1 MIFAKKSI
9 LYYEISYFALL
20 RGGSLDLRCGSA
32 MIGNLP
38 GF

>member
-1 MIFAKKSI
+1 MIFTKKSI
-9 LYYEISYFALL
+9 LDYVINYFALL
-20 RGGSLDLRCGSA
+20 REGSLDLRCGSA